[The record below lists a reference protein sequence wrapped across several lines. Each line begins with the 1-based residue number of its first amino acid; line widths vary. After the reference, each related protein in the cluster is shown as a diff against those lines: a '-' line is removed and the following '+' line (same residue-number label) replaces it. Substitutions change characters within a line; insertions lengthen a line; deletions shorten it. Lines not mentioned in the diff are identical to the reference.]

1 MIHVISNSLFSS
13 KQFGFIKGRSTVLQ
27 LLHVLDSWVKNL
39 EEGGQIDVIYMDFT
53 KAFDKV
59 PHCRLIIN
67 KLRSYGVND
76 QLILWIK
83 NFLLHRSQIV
93 KINNE
98 FSAWHSVVSGM
109 SQGNVLGPLLFVI
122 FISDLPDTCSDFA
135 EIFLFTDDAKLFKHV
150 RSAVLQRSCDRLFQ
164 WSNQWLLK
172 LNVDTCKVLSIGLRN
187 TTDFTYYLE
196 DINDRIELQRT
207 SSMKDLG

>member
-59 PHCRLIIN
+59 PHCRLIN

-83 NFLLHRSQIV
+83 NFLLHRSQRV
-93 KINNE
+93 KINE
-98 FSAWHSVVSGM
+98 FSAWHSVVSGIP
-109 SQGNVLGPLLFVI
+109 QGSVLGPLLFLI

-150 RSAVLQRSCDRLFQ
+150 RSAEDSAVLQRSCD
-164 WSNQWLLK
+164 
-172 LNVDTCKVLSIGLRN
+172 VL
-187 TTDFTYYLE
+187 
-196 DINDRIELQRT
+196 
-207 SSMKDLG
+207 